1 MKWSVDT
8 KGFQFASFGATHAVN
23 VYSHVMDKSVYYY
36 TGIQTLAGVSL
47 CYGRVRTDWQ
57 VILTSLQQ

>member
-1 MKWSVDT
+1 MLTRKDFSLLP
-8 KGFQFASFGATHAVN
+8 FGATHAVN

-47 CYGRVRTDWQ
+47 CYRRVRTD
-57 VILTSLQQ
+57 